1 MDTIHKL
8 PKTQSTS
15 HSYRAYTYLLLAL
28 FFSGLTF
35 ALLRFYMTLPANTLD
50 VAETGDVIVNK
61 SVTVEGRIAY
71 VDPRIYPQDNVSFIL
86 VDSSNK
92 LMHLL
97 KDSSRRLEISE
108 GLWAQVTGSISP
120 AKDGKNELLTVE
132 RVVFR
137 SSSSSGSQSN

>member
-1 MDTIHKL
+1 MK
-8 PKTQSTS
+8 
-15 HSYRAYTYLLLAL
+15 
-28 FFSGLTF
+28 
-35 ALLRFYMTLPANTLD
+35 NT
-50 VAETGDVIVNK
+50 
-61 SVTVEGRIAY
+61 
-71 VDPRIYPQDNVSFIL
+71 FIL

-92 LMHLL
+92 LMYLL